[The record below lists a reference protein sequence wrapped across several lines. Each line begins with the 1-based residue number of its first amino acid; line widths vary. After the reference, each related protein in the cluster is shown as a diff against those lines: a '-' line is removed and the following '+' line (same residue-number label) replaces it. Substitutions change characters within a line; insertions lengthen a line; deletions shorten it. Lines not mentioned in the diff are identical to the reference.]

1 MGRMLG
7 SYDNDDFERNDL
19 NKCPDCG
26 CFFPQDACPLCG
38 KVCPEQMRAGNR
50 KAVKN
55 KRVKGPTSTRVGYVE
70 WYHRWWA
77 IAIALLTFPIVG
89 IILLFTSPHKTWQ
102 KALFIALAII
112 YTVMVSYGGLG
123 YIINLINGSESPVDA
138 SLSRE
143 EYIAA
148 CEVVAPVDLYRS
160 AEEFDDKFVTT
171 SLAVVEKFTNPDSY
185 YSGDEYASYYV
196 CTGIVNGEQFEI
208 LVRDC
213 RQESR
218 QNFIA
223 GDIITVY
230 GEGAGNC
237 EVYDMNYTLHS
248 APCINMAYA
257 TLAKK

>member
-1 MGRMLG
+1 MLG
-7 SYDNDDFERNDL
+7 SFDNDGFDRNDL

-26 CFFPQDACPLCG
+26 CFFSQDACPLCG
-38 KVCPEQMRAGNR
+38 KVCPTEMRAGNR
-50 KAVKN
+50 KAVK
-55 KRVKGPTSTRVGYVE
+55 KRHEKGPTSTRIGYVE

-77 IAIALLTFPIVG
+77 IAIALLTFPLIG

-102 KALFIALAII
+102 KALFVAIAVI
-112 YTVMVSYGGLG
+112 YTIVFTFGGLG
-123 YIINLINGSESPVDA
+123 YILDLVRGEDTPVDT

-148 CEVVAPVDLYRS
+148 CEAVAPIDLYRS
-160 AEEFDDKFVTT
+160 AEEFEGKFLST
-171 SLAVVEKFTNPDSY
+171 SLVVVEKFTDPDGY
-185 YSGDEYASYYV
+185 YSDSEYSTYYV
-196 CTGIVNGEQFEI
+196 CKGSLEGEQFEM

-213 RQESR
+213 RQEGR

-223 GDIITVY
+223 GDIIQVY

-237 EVYDMNYTLHS
+237 EVYDMSYTLRS

-257 TLAKK
+257 MLAKK